1 MSKINISRN
10 VFLEKE
16 ELTNMLSFFATAP
29 LMKAVL
35 QASYSFGMVT
45 NDPSK
50 ISPNTINKPT
60 DEDNLVDPFKVETGT
75 NSGTI
80 KILPGM
86 ALTSQGNFIDINVED
101 NIAVPNDSN
110 FYWVKIGYQTRNYE
124 KGYVSVNSQGVVSG
138 SVNFS
143 GKVRGQSSS
152 TPVSIRFEKQDGSVP
167 INNGVYQIVNVIDNQ
182 NLLLTSASTFVAESN
197 LRVIVLGTLPLGGV
211 LTSEQRNG
219 LYTYDDYVISLVPE
233 VSVSTPPE
241 KEADEYY
248 IARVQN
254 SGGTVS
260 VSNEVKSEY
269 WSLGNIFMST
279 PKS

>member
-16 ELTNMLSFFATAP
+16 ELTNMLSFLVTAP

-35 QASYSFGMVT
+35 QASYSFGMIT

-50 ISPNTINKPT
+50 INPNTVNKPA

-86 ALTSQGNFIDINVED
+86 ALTSQGEFIDIGVED

-254 SGGTVS
+254 SGGSVS
-260 VSNEVKSEY
+260 VYNEVKSEY

-279 PKS
+279 SK

>member
-50 ISPNTINKPT
+50 INPNTINKPT

-124 KGYVSVNSQGVVSG
+124 KGYVSVDSQGVVSG

-233 VSVSTPPE
+233 VSVLTPPE

-279 PKS
+279 P